1 MPIPLSRRDFL
12 GATTLVATALATGNR
27 SAIAKNTGSPLPTP
41 TGSLVTRWDTDRWSL
56 GAYSALP
63 VGSTATVRQ
72 TLARAIVNNRL
83 VFAGEYTDSDYPA
96 TVQGALRS
104 GQRASRTLIAKG
116 LGPRVIVIGAGMAG
130 VSAGHDLTMNGAEV
144 VVLEARNRVGG
155 RVHTDSTWGLPVE
168 MGAAWV
174 HALKSNPLVPLAQ
187 QAQLKLIPSDYDD
200 ESFRDTK
207 TGRPSPSAERSS
219 NQLFRL
225 LSQLENSWPN
235 PGTSVASWL
244 RQHGLPA
251 NRFSTWA
258 VETGVVQEYGLDASR
273 LGARAPTEGGD
284 FLGGDAFV
292 SGGYQRIPEL
302 LADGLDVRLNSPVAN
317 VDASQSNG
325 VHVTLESGAV
335 LTADAVVVAVPV
347 SLLQAQSPSI
357 TGLSKAIQ
365 AAIGGIATGDLEKVI
380 LRYDKQW
387 WGQETVFGIVG
398 GGVPG
403 QSSNLAPGS
412 ALRWT
417 EFYNLTDVVG
427 APALVGF
434 SGGSAARQRPKSDS
448 ACVAEAMGMLQAA
461 FR

>member
-1 MPIPLSRRDFL
+1 MPSPLSRRNFL
-12 GATTLVATALATGNR
+12 GATTLVATAIATGNK
-27 SAIAKNTGSPLPTP
+27 SAIASLPRAKLPNP
-41 TGSLVTRWDTDRWSL
+41 TATLVTRWDTDRWSQ

-63 VGSTATVRQ
+63 VGATASIRS
-72 TLARAIVNNRL
+72 TLARALINNRL
-83 VFAGEYTDSDYPA
+83 VFAGEYTDPDYPA

-104 GQRASRTLIAKG
+104 GQRASRTLIANG
-116 LGPRVIVIGAGMAG
+116 SGPQVIVIGAGMAG

-155 RVHTDSTWGLPVE
+155 RVHTDSTWGVPVE

-174 HALKSNPLVPLAQ
+174 HALKTNPLVPLAQ
-187 QAQLKLIPSDYDD
+187 QAQLKLIPSDYDN

-235 PGTSVASWL
+235 PSTSVASWL
-244 RQHGLPA
+244 RQHGLPM
-251 NRFSTWA
+251 NRFTTWA
-258 VETGVVQEYGLDASR
+258 VETGIVQEYGLDATR

-284 FLGGDAFV
+284 YLGGDAFV

-302 LADGLDVRLNSPVAN
+302 LAEGLDVRLNSPVAN

-347 SLLQAQSPSI
+347 SLLQARSPSI
-357 TGLSKAIQ
+357 TGLSKATE

-387 WGQETVFGIVG
+387 WGQETLFGIVG

-448 ACVAEAMGMLQAA
+448 ACVAEALGMLQAA

>member
-83 VFAGEYTDSDYPA
+83 VFAGEYTDPDYPA

-347 SLLQAQSPSI
+347 SLLQARSPSI
-357 TGLSKAIQ
+357 TGLSKATE

-387 WGQETVFGIVG
+387 WGPERVFGIVG

-403 QSSNLAPGS
+403 RASNLAPNS

-448 ACVAEAMGMLQAA
+448 ACVAEALGMLQAA

>member
-12 GATTLVATALATGNR
+12 GATTLVATAMATGNHLA
-27 SAIAKNTGSPLPTP
+27 SAKNTGAPLPTP

-63 VGSTATVRQ
+63 VGSTATIRQ

-83 VFAGEYTDSDYPA
+83 VFAGEYTDPDYPA

-104 GQRASRTLIAKG
+104 GQRAARTLIANG
-116 LGPRVIVIGAGMAG
+116 YGPRVIVIGAGMAG

-144 VVLEARNRVGG
+144 LVLEARNRVGG
-155 RVHTDSTWGLPVE
+155 RVHTDLTWGVPVE

-174 HALKSNPLVPLAQ
+174 HALRANPLVPLAQ
-187 QAQLKLIPSDYDD
+187 QAQLKLIPSDYDN

-235 PGTSVASWL
+235 PSTSVASWL
-244 RQHGLPA
+244 RQRGLPA

-448 ACVAEAMGMLQAA
+448 ECVAEAMGMLQAA

>member
-347 SLLQAQSPSI
+347 SLLQARSPSI
-357 TGLSKAIQ
+357 TGLSKATE

-387 WGQETVFGIVG
+387 WGQETLFGIVG

-448 ACVAEAMGMLQAA
+448 ACVAEALGMLQAA

>member
-72 TLARAIVNNRL
+72 TLARAIVNHRL
-83 VFAGEYTDSDYPA
+83 VFAGEYTDPDYPA

-104 GQRASRTLIAKG
+104 GQRAARTLIAKG
-116 LGPRVIVIGAGMAG
+116 FGPRVIVIGAGMAG

-347 SLLQAQSPSI
+347 SLLQARSPSI
-357 TGLSKAIQ
+357 TGLSKATE

-387 WGQETVFGIVG
+387 WGQETLFGIVG

-448 ACVAEAMGMLQAA
+448 ACVAEALGMLQAA

>member
-12 GATTLVATALATGNR
+12 GATTLVATAMATGNR
-27 SAIAKNTGSPLPTP
+27 SAIAKNNGAPLPTP

-63 VGSTATVRQ
+63 VGSAATVRQ

-83 VFAGEYTDSDYPA
+83 VFAGEYTDPDYPA

-104 GQRASRTLIAKG
+104 GQRASRALIANG
-116 LGPRVIVIGAGMAG
+116 SGPQVIVIGAGMAG

-155 RVHTDSTWGLPVE
+155 RVHTDLTWGVPVE

-174 HALKSNPLVPLAQ
+174 HALKTNPLVPLAQ
-187 QAQLKLIPSDYDD
+187 QAQLKLIPSDYDN

-235 PGTSVASWL
+235 PNTSVASWL

-251 NRFSTWA
+251 NRFSSWA

-317 VDASQSNG
+317 VDTSQSNG
-325 VHVTLESGAV
+325 VYVTLESGAV

-357 TGLSKAIQ
+357 TGLSKATE

-403 QSSNLAPGS
+403 QSSNSAPGS

-427 APALVGF
+427 TPALVGF

-448 ACVAEAMGMLQAA
+448 ACVAEALGMLQAA

>member
-1 MPIPLSRRDFL
+1 L
-12 GATTLVATALATGNR
+12 
-27 SAIAKNTGSPLPTP
+27 
-41 TGSLVTRWDTDRWSL
+41 
-56 GAYSALP
+56 
-63 VGSTATVRQ
+63 Q
-72 TLARAIVNNRL
+72 
-83 VFAGEYTDSDYPA
+83 
-96 TVQGALRS
+96 
-104 GQRASRTLIAKG
+104 
-116 LGPRVIVIGAGMAG
+116 
-130 VSAGHDLTMNGAEV
+130 
-144 VVLEARNRVGG
+144 
-155 RVHTDSTWGLPVE
+155 
-168 MGAAWV
+168 
-174 HALKSNPLVPLAQ
+174 
-187 QAQLKLIPSDYDD
+187 
-200 ESFRDTK
+200 
-207 TGRPSPSAERSS
+207 
-219 NQLFRL
+219 
-225 LSQLENSWPN
+225 
-235 PGTSVASWL
+235 
-244 RQHGLPA
+244 QHGLPA

-258 VETGVVQEYGLDASR
+258 VETGVVQEYGLDATR

-302 LADGLDVRLNSPVAN
+302 LAAGLDVRLNSPVAN

-325 VHVTLESGAV
+325 VYVTLESGAV

-357 TGLSKAIQ
+357 TGLSKSIE

-387 WGQETVFGIVG
+387 WGPETVFGIVG

>member
-12 GATTLVATALATGNR
+12 GATTLVATAMATGNR
-27 SAIAKNTGSPLPTP
+27 SAIAKNNGAPLPTP

-63 VGSTATVRQ
+63 VGSAATVRQ

-83 VFAGEYTDSDYPA
+83 VFAGEYTDPDYPA

-104 GQRASRTLIAKG
+104 GQRASRALIANG
-116 LGPRVIVIGAGMAG
+116 SGPQVIVIGAGMAG

-155 RVHTDSTWGLPVE
+155 RVHTDLTWGVPVE

-174 HALKSNPLVPLAQ
+174 HALKTNPLVPLAQ
-187 QAQLKLIPSDYDD
+187 QAQLKLIPSDYDN

-235 PGTSVASWL
+235 PNTSVASWL

-258 VETGVVQEYGLDASR
+258 VETGVVQEYGLDATR

-403 QSSNLAPGS
+403 QSSNSAPGS

-427 APALVGF
+427 TPALVGF

-448 ACVAEAMGMLQAA
+448 ACVAEALGMLQAA

>member
-83 VFAGEYTDSDYPA
+83 VFAGEYTDPDYPA

-104 GQRASRTLIAKG
+104 GQRASRTLIANG
-116 LGPRVIVIGAGMAG
+116 SGPQVIVIGAGMAG

-347 SLLQAQSPSI
+347 SLLQARSPSI
-357 TGLSKAIQ
+357 TGLSKATE

-387 WGQETVFGIVG
+387 WGQETLFGIVG

-448 ACVAEAMGMLQAA
+448 ACVAEALGMLQAA